1 MTRNARRLMF
11 VVAVVGACALTTPLK
26 GEIQIT
32 AIPIP
37 FDAGQNVAP
46 VFEGWE
52 ANPDGS
58 FEMVFGYLN
67 RNYKEEPEIPIG
79 PDNNIEPGGP
89 DQGQP
94 THFYPRRQQFMFK
107 VRVPADFG
115 KKEITWTLTR
125 NGRTDKAVGSLVM
138 EYELSELVLASNRGG
153 GGGVDGV
160 VMKPNKAPTI
170 TISSP
175 AQQTVA
181 VGAGLMLTASASD
194 DGNPEPRK
202 ASAPAPASTAKPNT
216 PPPALVTI
224 RTAAPRTQ
232 QVVKPNRDGLAVTWT
247 HYRGPGKAT
256 FDTMSALVKD
266 GKATT
271 KVSFSHPGM
280 HRIRAYA
287 DDGVLLGTADV
298 DVTVTGSPS
307 TSSNQP

>member
-1 MTRNARRLMF
+1 MTRRNVRRLMRA
-11 VVAVVGACALTTPLK
+11 VAALSVCALPTSLWAQVPN
-26 GEIQIT
+26 T
-32 AIPIP
+32 AVPIP
-37 FDAGQNVAP
+37 YDAGQNVAP

-89 DQGQP
+89 DHGQP

-107 VRVPADFG
+107 VHVPADFG
-115 KKEITWTLTR
+115 KKELTWTLTR

-138 EYELSELVLASNRGG
+138 EYELSELVLASNRGNG
-153 GGGVDGV
+153 SADGT
-160 VMKPNKAPTI
+160 VMKPNKAPTVI
-170 TISSP
+170 IDSP
-175 AQQTVA
+175 APPTIGVGTA
-181 VGAGLMLTASASD
+181 VTLTASARD
-194 DGNPEPRK
+194 DGIPEPRK
-202 ASAPAPASTAKPNT
+202 APAAPAPAAKPNAS
-216 PPPALVTI
+216 PPALVTI
-224 RTAAPRTQ
+224 RTASPRNQ

-256 FDTMSALVKD
+256 FDPMSALVKD

-271 KVSFSHPGM
+271 KVSFSHPGT

-287 DDGVLLGTADV
+287 DDGVLLGMADITI
-298 DVTVTGSPS
+298 TVTGSPS
-307 TSSNQP
+307 SSSNQP

>member
-1 MTRNARRLMF
+1 MKRYARRLT
-11 VVAVVGACALTTPLK
+11 VAMAVIGACVLAAPLK
-26 GEIQIT
+26 GQIQSS
-32 AIPIP
+32 IPIP

-58 FEMVFGYLN
+58 FSMVFGYLN

-79 PDNNIEPGGP
+79 PDNSIEPGGP

-115 KKEITWTLTR
+115 KKEMTWTLTR
-125 NGRTDKAVGSLVM
+125 NGKTDKAVGSLVM
-138 EYELSELVLASNRGG
+138 EYELSDLVLAQNRGG
-153 GGGVDGV
+153 GSADGAT
-160 VMKPNKAPTI
+160 MKANKAPTV
-170 TISSP
+170 TIDAP

-181 VGAGLMLTASASD
+181 VGTGLTLTASASD

-202 ASAPAPASTAKPNT
+202 RPAPQSTRKPDAG
-216 PPPALVTI
+216 PPPLVTI
-224 RTAAPRTQ
+224 RTSTPRTQ
-232 QVVKPNRDGLAVTWT
+232 QVVKPNQDGLAVTWT

-256 FDTMSALVKD
+256 FDPMSALVKD
-266 GKATT
+266 GKVTT
-271 KVSFSHPGM
+271 KVSFSHPGK
-280 HRIRAYA
+280 HQIRAYA
-287 DDGVLLGTADV
+287 DDGILLGTADV
-298 DVTVTGSPS
+298 TITVTGSPS